1 MRDVYLSGLVRWVLR
16 NLAIPKA
23 RILSFPKMGTI
34 LASGVKYCLFSG
46 SWSLLVLMWAQSLLT
61 TSGLESFSSF
71 FAPTRSASSLL
82 RARGFVSPDP
92 LGILSVWV
100 FDSLYIMSV

>member
-1 MRDVYLSGLVRWVLR
+1 
-16 NLAIPKA
+16 
-23 RILSFPKMGTI
+23 MGTI

-71 FAPTRSASSLL
+71 LAPTRSASSLL
-82 RARGFVSPDP
+82 RARGLVSPDP
-92 LGILSVWV
+92 LGRVFGSLTVFILC
-100 FDSLYIMSV
+100 L